1 MMKYLVIV
9 LLVFSYASSA
19 AVVCEEEY
27 DAFFKV
33 MKMGLDESDKAF
45 DISKRGDLHKAG
57 EAWDKAE
64 EVRDTATEDLE
75 KAEATLD
82 NADAVAD
89 QTFASYSMA
98 VEVYQEL
105 KTHDNISMADHKE
118 LITDWKQK
126 EAAYNAADAAL
137 ERAMED
143 YGKADAALKKAH
155 TDYDKAKAAYR
166 NILTGGDEYILSL
179 FAEADELL
187 IKFNNCAKKHG
198 MDLYE
203 RHF

>member
-33 MKMGLDESDKAF
+33 MEMALNESDKAF
-45 DISKRGDLHKAG
+45 DISKREDLHKARA
-57 EAWDKAE
+57 AWDKAI
-64 EVRDTATEDLE
+64 EVRDKATEDLE
-75 KAEATLD
+75 KADVALD

-89 QTFASYSMA
+89 QTFASYKMA
-98 VEVYQEL
+98 AEVYQEL
-105 KTHDNISMADHKE
+105 KTHDNISMADYKE

-126 EAAYNAADAAL
+126 EAAYNEADAAL

-143 YGKADAALKKAH
+143 YDKADAALKKAH
-155 TDYDKAKAAYR
+155 TDYDKAKAVYR
-166 NILTGGDEYILSL
+166 NILTGGDAHILSL
-179 FAEADELL
+179 FAEADKLEIELKKCEKKYN
-187 IKFNNCAKKHG
+187 IK
-198 MDLYE
+198 Y
-203 RHF
+203 